1 MEKLSLGQRINN
13 AANDAADLVISEKMC
28 GQIHGLDRASHNTQD
43 DVSLI
48 QTAECA
54 LNETHD
60 ILQCMRELVI

>member
-1 MEKLSLGQRINN
+1 MEKLSSGQRINN

-28 GQIHGLDRASHNTQD
+28 GQIHELDRASHNTQD

-54 LNETHD
+54 LNKTYD
-60 ILQCMRELVI
+60 IL